1 MRRWRTAALA
11 LPVAAA
17 VLLAGCSG
25 SSGSSG
31 SATSNAPANTNG
43 AITIDGTQPENP
55 LIPGN
60 TNETGGGKVVN
71 SLFTGLVKY
80 NTDTAAPEMAV
91 AKSITTSDAQN
102 YVVTLNSGW
111 TFHDGPP
118 VNAKSFVDAWNWVA
132 YGPNGALNSSFM
144 AEIQGYDALNP
155 KDPDGKAGPLKAPT
169 LATKEMTGLKV
180 VSDTE
185 FTIALTAPYSPFEAK
200 VGYAA
205 FSPLPTSFFT
215 DPAAFGRKPIG
226 NGPFK
231 FVEWND
237 NTDIKLTRFDAYT
250 GPKPSVKDVTFKL
263 YQDQNAAYA
272 DLQSNNLDF
281 QQVLPTSALA
291 GEQYKTDLNNRAVN
305 KDVLVVQTVTFPLYD
320 KRFDNAKLRQAIS
333 ESINRDQITK
343 VIFNNTRTPS
353 TSWSSPGVG
362 GYAAATCGQFC
373 TYDPAK
379 AKALLAEAGG
389 FTGQLTLSYNAD
401 GDHKAWTEATCNSIK
416 DAIGIDCVA
425 TPVPTFADFRKQ
437 INGKSMTGMFRTGWQ
452 YDFPNIENGLT
463 PRYSTGG
470 SANDGGYSN
479 AAFDKALTAAASNTD
494 LTAANKAF
502 ADAEKML
509 AADMPAIPLWSVKQ
523 QSGFSTKVSNVKVNA
538 FGEIDLVQVS
548 ANS

>member
-1 MRRWRTAALA
+1 
-11 LPVAAA
+11 
-17 VLLAGCSG
+17 
-25 SSGSSG
+25 
-31 SATSNAPANTNG
+31 
-43 AITIDGTQPENP
+43 
-55 LIPGN
+55 
-60 TNETGGGKVVN
+60 
-71 SLFTGLVKY
+71 
-80 NTDTAAPEMAV
+80 
-91 AKSITTSDAQN
+91 
-102 YVVTLNSGW
+102 
-111 TFHDGPP
+111 
-118 VNAKSFVDAWNWVA
+118 
-132 YGPNGALNSSFM
+132 
-144 AEIQGYDALNP
+144 
-155 KDPDGKAGPLKAPT
+155 
-169 LATKEMTGLKV
+169 
-180 VSDTE
+180 
-185 FTIALTAPYSPFEAK
+185 
-200 VGYAA
+200 
-205 FSPLPTSFFT
+205 
-215 DPAAFGRKPIG
+215 
-226 NGPFK
+226 
-231 FVEWND
+231 
-237 NTDIKLTRFDAYT
+237 
-250 GPKPSVKDVTFKL
+250 VKDVTLKL

-463 PRYSTGG
+463 PLYSTGG

-523 QSGFSTKVSNVKVNA
+523 QSGFSTKVSNVKMNA

>member
-1 MRRWRTAALA
+1 MRKRRTAAFA

-17 VLLAGCSG
+17 VLLAGCG
-25 SSGSSG
+25 SSGSG
-31 SATSNAPANTNG
+31 STGGGSAPANTAG
-43 AITIDGTQPENP
+43 AITVDGSQPENP

-60 TNETGGGKVVN
+60 TNETGGGRVIT
-71 SLFTGLVKY
+71 SLFTQLVRY
-80 NTDTAAPEMAV
+80 NTDTAAPELAV
-91 AKSITTSDAQN
+91 AKSIDSSDAQN
-102 YVVTLNSGW
+102 FDVKLNPGW
-111 TFHDGPP
+111 MFHDGTP

-132 YGPNGALNSSFM
+132 YAPNGALNSSFM
-144 AEIQGYDALNP
+144 AEIAGYDALNP
-155 KDPDGKAGPLKAPT
+155 ADPDGKAGPLKAPT
-169 LATKEMTGLKV
+169 PTTKEMTGLKV

-185 FTIALTAPYSPFEAK
+185 FTIALTAPYSPFKAK
-200 VGYAA
+200 LGYTA
-205 FSPLPTSFFT
+205 FAPLPTSFFA

-237 NTDIKLTRFDAYT
+237 NASIKLTRFDNYAGT
-250 GPKPSVKDVTFKL
+250 KPSVKDVTFKL

-272 DLQSNNLDF
+272 DLRSDNLDF

-291 GEQYKTDLNNRAVN
+291 GEQYKTDLNGRFVN
-305 KDVLVVQTVTFPLYD
+305 KDVLVVQTVSFPLYD
-320 KRFDNAKLRQAIS
+320 ARFQNAKLRQAIS
-333 ESINRDQITK
+333 AAINRDQITK
-343 VIFNNTRTPS
+343 VIFNSTRTPS

-362 GYAAATCGQFC
+362 GYVAGTCGGFC

-437 INGKSMTGMFRTGWQ
+437 INAKSMTGMFRTGWQ

-463 PRYSTGG
+463 PLYSTGA
-470 SANDGGYSN
+470 SSNDSKYSN
-479 AAFDKALTAAASNTD
+479 PTFDKALTAAAANSD
-494 LTAANKAF
+494 LAAANKAF

-509 AADMPAIPLWSVKQ
+509 AADLPAIPLWSVKQ
-523 QSGFSTKVSNVKVNA
+523 QSGFSTKVSNVKVDA
-538 FGEIDLVQVS
+538 FGVIDLDQVTV
-548 ANS
+548 NK